1 MEKAWIDFNTDEETF
16 KTLIKYEEDYVYDI
30 MKKKYGKDFD
40 GINVKGTIKRSDI
53 YKYNLAELLVKMDI
67 LCVEKLKAKD
77 KNLIGFFTNNAT
89 LMSRKLCLT
98 YDLTPQELE
107 SAINKISPQYR
118 DIFTSAFGINRKKEK
133 LSIITSLFN
142 ISTDD
147 IYQKLML
154 ALHEFENIIKT
165 NKDNP
170 NKIVQKKISIPTSLI
185 TFLEKFGYRKEAIV
199 QMLSTYEMRIR
210 LVLRKYYGQKYDKV
224 RSPLIP
230 VSKEDAEI
238 ILNIISGPDSVI
250 ERLKKSEVPTK
261 QIVKE
266 EAKEKQNAIPIKSF
280 NLIKFYEEK
289 GYTINEFIEAYRSLR
304 LDEQDLI
311 KQIFDKNFN
320 EIYNSH
326 LTSEEKEKIYKL
338 TKDENEGIGKLIKEE
353 RINKDK
359 LKQKSIEKT
368 QSKEEIKESHEDDK
382 IIKKSQYISISNYK
396 TLNDYYKDR
405 GFTEEDLESLYSN
418 LKKGGQ
424 KHFDKYI
431 DVAEENGKHIFNI
444 KSTIL
449 RSDKTAYSY
458 FTVTAI
464 ITFRKNLQSGEK
476 IKECIQTKIETK
488 ESCLE
493 ETNIL
498 EKDTDNIKS
507 FEEIKESVESYLKS
521 LKQANIITR
530 DLIINA
536 HLPKK
541 CEYFLLTEFDVN
553 YSGEYSLDEEA
564 SFLNMS
570 TEELCKNL
578 VEAVLCLKNE
588 IDNRLTINPNKIDGL
603 LNNTKTMNDEKNIEK
618 TLN

>member
-67 LCVEKLKAKD
+67 LCAEKLKAKN
-77 KNLIGFFTNNAT
+77 KNLISFFTNNAT

-107 SAINKISPQYR
+107 SAINKVSPQYR
-118 DIFTSAFGINRKKEK
+118 DVFTSAFGINRKKEK
-133 LSIITSLFN
+133 LSIITSLFS

-147 IYQKLML
+147 IYQKLMF
-154 ALHEFENIIKT
+154 ALHEFENIMKT
-165 NKDNP
+165 NKDNL
-170 NKIVQKKISIPTSLI
+170 NKIVQKKINIPTSLI

-210 LVLRKYYGQKYDKV
+210 LVLHKYYGQKYDKV

-250 ERLKKSEVPTK
+250 ERLKKSEVPIK

-311 KQIFDKNFN
+311 KQKFDKNFN

-382 IIKKSQYISISNYK
+382 IIKKPQYISISNYK

-431 DVAEENGKHIFNI
+431 DVTEENGKHIFNI

-464 ITFRKNLQSGEK
+464 ITFRKNLQSGEQ
-476 IKECIQTKIETK
+476 IEECIQTKIETK

-493 ETNIL
+493 EKNIL
-498 EKDTDNIKS
+498 EEDTDNIKS

-521 LKQANIITR
+521 LKKANIITR
-530 DLIINA
+530 DLIINT

-588 IDNRLTINPNKIDGL
+588 IDTRLTINPNKIDGL
-603 LNNTKTMNDEKNIEK
+603 LNNTKNMNDEKNIKK

>member
-1 MEKAWIDFNTDEETF
+1 MEKAWIDFKTDEETF

-67 LCVEKLKAKD
+67 LCVEKLKAKN

-107 SAINKISPQYR
+107 SAINKVSPQYR

-133 LSIITSLFN
+133 LSIITSSFN

-147 IYQKLML
+147 IYQKLMF

-170 NKIVQKKISIPTSLI
+170 NKIVQKKISIPTSLV

-266 EAKEKQNAIPIKSF
+266 EAKEKQNTIPIKSF

-311 KQIFDKNFN
+311 KQKFDKNFN

-368 QSKEEIKESHEDDK
+368 QSKEKIKESHEDDK

-431 DVAEENGKHIFNI
+431 DVTEENGKHIFNI
-444 KSTIL
+444 KSSIL

-464 ITFRKNLQSGEK
+464 ITFRKSLQSGEK

-493 ETNIL
+493 GTNIL
-498 EKDTDNIKS
+498 EEETDNIKS

-521 LKQANIITR
+521 LKKANIITR
-530 DLIINA
+530 DLIINT

-564 SFLNMS
+564 SSLNMS

-588 IDNRLTINPNKIDGL
+588 IDARLTINPKKIDGL
-603 LNNTKTMNDEKNIEK
+603 LNNTKNMNDEKNIKK

>member
-1 MEKAWIDFNTDEETF
+1 MEKAWIDFKTDEETF

-53 YKYNLAELLVKMDI
+53 YKYNLAELLVKMDV
-67 LCVEKLKAKD
+67 LCVEKLKAKN
-77 KNLIGFFTNNAT
+77 KNLIGFFNNNAT

-107 SAINKISPQYR
+107 SAINKVSPQYR

-147 IYQKLML
+147 IYQKLMF

-170 NKIVQKKISIPTSLI
+170 NKIVQKKISIPTSLV

-199 QMLSTYEMRIR
+199 QMLSTYETRIR
-210 LVLRKYYGQKYDKV
+210 IVLHKYYGQKYDKV

-266 EAKEKQNAIPIKSF
+266 EAKEKQNTIPIKSF

-289 GYTINEFIEAYRSLR
+289 GYTVNEFIEAYRSLR
-304 LDEQDLI
+304 LDEQNLI
-311 KQIFDKNFN
+311 KQKFDKNFN

-431 DVAEENGKHIFNI
+431 DVTEENGKHIFNI

-449 RSDKTAYSY
+449 RSDKTAYGY

-464 ITFRKNLQSGEK
+464 ITFRKSLQSGEQK
-476 IKECIQTKIETK
+476 EECIQTKTETK
-488 ESCLE
+488 ENGLE

-498 EKDTDNIKS
+498 EEETDNIKS

-521 LKQANIITR
+521 LKKANIITR
-530 DLIINA
+530 DLIINT

-564 SFLNMS
+564 SSLNMS

-588 IDNRLTINPNKIDGL
+588 IDNRLTINPKKIDGL
-603 LNNTKTMNDEKNIEK
+603 LNNTKNMNDEKNIKK

>member
-77 KNLIGFFTNNAT
+77 KNLIGFFNNNAT

-133 LSIITSLFN
+133 LSIITSSFN

-185 TFLEKFGYRKEAIV
+185 TCLEKFGYRKEAIV

-210 LVLRKYYGQKYDKV
+210 LVLHKYYGQKYDKV

-266 EAKEKQNAIPIKSF
+266 ETKEKQNAIPIKSF

-311 KQIFDKNFN
+311 KQKFDKNFN

-326 LTSEEKEKIYKL
+326 LTSEEKAKIYKL

-418 LKKGGQ
+418 LKNGGQ

-431 DVAEENGKHIFNI
+431 DVTEENGKHIFNI

-449 RSDKTAYSY
+449 RSDKTAYGY

-464 ITFRKNLQSGEK
+464 ITFRKSLQSGEQK
-476 IKECIQTKIETK
+476 EECIQTKIETK
-488 ESCLE
+488 ENGLE

-498 EKDTDNIKS
+498 EEETDNIKS

-521 LKQANIITR
+521 LKKANIITR
-530 DLIINA
+530 DLIINT

-564 SFLNMS
+564 SSLNMS
-570 TEELCKNL
+570 TDELCKNL

-588 IDNRLTINPNKIDGL
+588 IDARLTINPNKIDGL
-603 LNNTKTMNDEKNIEK
+603 LNNTKNMNDERNIKK

>member
-67 LCVEKLKAKD
+67 LCAEKLKAKN
-77 KNLIGFFTNNAT
+77 KNLISFFTNNAT

-107 SAINKISPQYR
+107 SAINKVSPQYR

-133 LSIITSLFN
+133 ISIITSLFN

-170 NKIVQKKISIPTSLI
+170 NKIVQKKISVPTSLI

-224 RSPLIP
+224 RSPLIL

-266 EAKEKQNAIPIKSF
+266 EVKEKQNAIPIKSF
-280 NLIKFYEEK
+280 NLIEFYEEK

-311 KQIFDKNFN
+311 KQKFDKNFN

-326 LTSEEKEKIYKL
+326 LTSEENEKIYKL

-431 DVAEENGKHIFNI
+431 DVTEENGKHIFNI
-444 KSTIL
+444 KSSIL

-458 FTVTAI
+458 FTVAAI
-464 ITFRKNLQSGEK
+464 ITFRKNLQSGEQ
-476 IKECIQTKIETK
+476 IEECIQTKIETK
-488 ESCLE
+488 ENGLE
-493 ETNIL
+493 EKNIL
-498 EKDTDNIKS
+498 EEETDNIKS

-521 LKQANIITR
+521 LKKANIITR
-530 DLIINA
+530 DLIINT

-564 SFLNMS
+564 SSLNMS

-588 IDNRLTINPNKIDGL
+588 IDARLTINPKKIDGL
-603 LNNTKTMNDEKNIEK
+603 LNNTKNMNDEKNIKK

>member
-1 MEKAWIDFNTDEETF
+1 MEKAWIDFKTDEETF

-53 YKYNLAELLVKMDI
+53 YKYNLAELLVKMDV
-67 LCVEKLKAKD
+67 LCAEKLKAKN
-77 KNLIGFFTNNAT
+77 KNLIGFFNSNTT

-107 SAINKISPQYR
+107 SAINKVSPQYR

-147 IYQKLML
+147 IYQKLMF

-170 NKIVQKKISIPTSLI
+170 NKIVQKKISIPTSLV

-199 QMLSTYEMRIR
+199 QMLSTYETRIR
-210 LVLRKYYGQKYDKV
+210 IVLHKYYGQKYDKV

-266 EAKEKQNAIPIKSF
+266 EAKEKQNTIPIKSF

-289 GYTINEFIEAYRSLR
+289 GYTVNEFIEAYRSLR

-311 KQIFDKNFN
+311 KQKFDKNFN

-326 LTSEEKEKIYKL
+326 LTSEENEKIYKL

-359 LKQKSIEKT
+359 LKQKIVEKT
-368 QSKEEIKESHEDDK
+368 QSKEEIKESSENDK
-382 IIKKSQYISISNYK
+382 ATKKSQCISISNYK

-431 DVAEENGKHIFNI
+431 DVKEENGKHIFNI

-449 RSDKTAYSY
+449 RSDKTAYGY
-458 FTVTAI
+458 FTTTAI
-464 ITFRKNLQSGEK
+464 ITFKKSIQSGEK

-488 ESCLE
+488 ANCLE
-493 ETNIL
+493 ETNIF
-498 EKDTDNIKS
+498 EEDTDNIKS
-507 FEEIKESVESYLKS
+507 FEEIKESVESYLNS
-521 LKQANIITR
+521 LKKANIITR
-530 DLIINA
+530 DLIINT

-578 VEAVLCLKNE
+578 VEVVLCLKNE
-588 IDNRLTINPNKIDGL
+588 IDTRLTINPNKIDGL
-603 LNNTKTMNDEKNIEK
+603 LNNTKNMNDEKNIKK

>member
-1 MEKAWIDFNTDEETF
+1 MEKAWIDFKTDEETF

-53 YKYNLAELLVKMDI
+53 YKYNLAELLVKMDV
-67 LCVEKLKAKD
+67 LCVEKLKAKN
-77 KNLIGFFTNNAT
+77 KNLIGFFNNNAT

-107 SAINKISPQYR
+107 SAINKVSPQYR

-147 IYQKLML
+147 IYQKLMF

-224 RSPLIP
+224 RSPLIL

-266 EAKEKQNAIPIKSF
+266 EVKEKQNAIPIKSF
-280 NLIKFYEEK
+280 NLIEFYEEK

-311 KQIFDKNFN
+311 KQKFDKNFN

-326 LTSEEKEKIYKL
+326 LTSEENEKIYKL

-431 DVAEENGKHIFNI
+431 DVTEENGKHIFNI
-444 KSTIL
+444 KSSIL

-458 FTVTAI
+458 FTVAAI
-464 ITFRKNLQSGEK
+464 ITFRKNLQSGEQ
-476 IKECIQTKIETK
+476 IEECIQTKIETK
-488 ESCLE
+488 ENGLE
-493 ETNIL
+493 EKNIL
-498 EKDTDNIKS
+498 EEETDNIKS

-521 LKQANIITR
+521 LKKANIITR
-530 DLIINA
+530 DLIINT

-564 SFLNMS
+564 SSLNMS

-588 IDNRLTINPNKIDGL
+588 IDARLTINPKKIDGL
-603 LNNTKTMNDEKNIEK
+603 LNNTKNMNDEKNIKK

>member
-53 YKYNLAELLVKMDI
+53 YKYNLAELLVKMDV
-67 LCVEKLKAKD
+67 LCAEKLKAKN
-77 KNLIGFFTNNAT
+77 KNLIGFFNSNTT

-107 SAINKISPQYR
+107 SAINKVSPQYR

-147 IYQKLML
+147 IYQKLMF

-170 NKIVQKKISIPTSLI
+170 NKIVQKKISIPTSLV

-266 EAKEKQNAIPIKSF
+266 ETI
-280 NLIKFYEEK
+280 EK

-359 LKQKSIEKT
+359 LKQKIVEKT
-368 QSKEEIKESHEDDK
+368 QSKEEIKESSENDK
-382 IIKKSQYISISNYK
+382 ATKKSQCISISNYK

-431 DVAEENGKHIFNI
+431 DVTEENGKHIFNI

-449 RSDKTAYSY
+449 RSDKTAYGY
-458 FTVTAI
+458 FTTTAI
-464 ITFRKNLQSGEK
+464 ITFKKSIQSGEK

-488 ESCLE
+488 ANCLE
-493 ETNIL
+493 ETNIF
-498 EKDTDNIKS
+498 EEDTDNIKS
-507 FEEIKESVESYLKS
+507 FEEIKESVESYLNS
-521 LKQANIITR
+521 LKKANIITR
-530 DLIINA
+530 DLIINT

-541 CEYFLLTEFDVN
+541 CEYFLLTEFYVN

-588 IDNRLTINPNKIDGL
+588 IDTRLTINPNKIDGL
-603 LNNTKTMNDEKNIEK
+603 LNNTKPVNDKKNIKK

>member
-1 MEKAWIDFNTDEETF
+1 MLKDIDFN
-16 KTLIKYEEDYVYDI
+16 ISYDI
-30 MKKKYGKDFD
+30 NSY
-40 GINVKGTIKRSDI
+40 
-53 YKYNLAELLVKMDI
+53 
-67 LCVEKLKAKD
+67 
-77 KNLIGFFTNNAT
+77 
-89 LMSRKLCLT
+89 
-98 YDLTPQELE
+98 Q
-107 SAINKISPQYR
+107 
-118 DIFTSAFGINRKKEK
+118 
-133 LSIITSLFN
+133 
-142 ISTDD
+142 D

-359 LKQKSIEKT
+359 LKQNLL
-368 QSKEEIKESHEDDK
+368 IKINNFDNFFVFSDCIFKHT
-382 IIKKSQYISISNYK
+382 NA
-396 TLNDYYKDR
+396 
-405 GFTEEDLESLYSN
+405 DLS
-418 LKKGGQ
+418 
-424 KHFDKYI
+424 
-431 DVAEENGKHIFNI
+431 
-444 KSTIL
+444 
-449 RSDKTAYSY
+449 
-458 FTVTAI
+458 
-464 ITFRKNLQSGEK
+464 
-476 IKECIQTKIETK
+476 
-488 ESCLE
+488 
-493 ETNIL
+493 
-498 EKDTDNIKS
+498 
-507 FEEIKESVESYLKS
+507 
-521 LKQANIITR
+521 
-530 DLIINA
+530 
-536 HLPKK
+536 P
-541 CEYFLLTEFDVN
+541 
-553 YSGEYSLDEEA
+553 
-564 SFLNMS
+564 
-570 TEELCKNL
+570 
-578 VEAVLCLKNE
+578 
-588 IDNRLTINPNKIDGL
+588 GL
-603 LNNTKTMNDEKNIEK
+603 FF
-618 TLN
+618 